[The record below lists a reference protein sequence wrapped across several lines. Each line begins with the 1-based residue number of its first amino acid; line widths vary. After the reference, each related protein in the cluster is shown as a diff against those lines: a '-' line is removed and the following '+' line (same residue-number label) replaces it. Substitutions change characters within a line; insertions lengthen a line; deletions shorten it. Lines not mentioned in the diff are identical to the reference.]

1 MQETIQDN
9 FMEAPSSTKRARQLS
24 ITSSISSSPSSP
36 NVKVSKT
43 GKGGP
48 RKSSSLP
55 TESVEYLK
63 AWMMSP
69 EHIAHPYPTEQE
81 KAQIMADTG
90 IELKQLTNWFV
101 NNRKR
106 YWKPRV
112 EARIHQQA
120 HAAAAV
126 AQVQAAVAAVAAAAT
141 QQAAAAVVVA
151 TSPITPEVGYRPTL
165 HIPVNNGFVSFD
177 LCTPSQQQVSAVPPA
192 PRKESLLSSAE
203 SLLTMVTPDFSRYM
217 TTSSSSSSLSA
228 HSQLSLH
235 AVSEASTTSSVSASD
250 NESTASAEELAEEQM
265 VDSSSDLTRTETV
278 TVHILR
284 PLSGGKPTLE
294 DVTVLSSVPKERIVK
309 SFHDCAM
316 SYECPSNLEH
326 KKVRESR
333 HQ

>member
-1 MQETIQDN
+1 
-9 FMEAPSSTKRARQLS
+9 MEVPSFTKRARQLS

-36 NVKVSKT
+36 NVKVSKA

-112 EARIHQQA
+112 EARIHQQS
-120 HAAAAV
+120 HVAAAV

-141 QQAAAAVVVA
+141 QQAAAAVAA
-151 TSPITPEVGYRPTL
+151 TNPITPEVGYRPTL
-165 HIPVNNGFVSFD
+165 HIAANNGFVSFD
-177 LCTPSQQQVSAVPPA
+177 LCSPSQQQVPAVPPA
-192 PRKESLLSSAE
+192 TRQESLLSSAE
-203 SLLTMVTPDFSRYM
+203 SLLNMVTPDFSRYM

-235 AVSEASTTSSVSASD
+235 AVSEASTASSVSASD
-250 NESTASAEELAEEQM
+250 NESTASSEELAEEQI
-265 VDSSSDLTRTETV
+265 VDSSLDVTRTETV

-284 PLSGGKPTLE
+284 PLSGGQPTLE
-294 DVTVLSSVPKERIVK
+294 DVTILSSVPKERIIK

-326 KKVRESR
+326 KKVSELRDP
-333 HQ
+333 